1 MLFQTSVFMLRKI
14 GTIKS
19 YFDVRRPVVFVK
31 SQNHTA
37 DALSQNNNIMIYTYS
52 RLIPHYTPRSSQS
65 ATHRELHPRALLLI
79 SSS

>member
-37 DALSQNNNIMIYTYS
+37 DALSQTTI
-52 RLIPHYTPRSSQS
+52 L
-65 ATHRELHPRALLLI
+65 
-79 SSS
+79 